1 VIPVIFALAWFRSCL
16 QARRIASRRIALMPG
31 FLIVSVAVTACSLT
45 VNQVTSSST
54 PAVPSHKGL
63 KQDPLQ
69 TPSVKGVNPLPAQ
82 RPASE
87 TRDQALVESVDDGE
101 PLGLKLAQGQLIYN
115 DGDVLK
121 GVFRVYCPTRMIRP
135 TRFELIDV
143 TGRVKKQGDWWEPA
157 FTPRWQAEKQ
167 LIAQVCLQ

>member
-1 VIPVIFALAWFRSCL
+1 MIFASAWFSSCL
-16 QARRIASRRIALMPG
+16 QARRIALIPG
-31 FLIVSVAVTACSLT
+31 FLIVSLAVTACSLT
-45 VNQVTSSST
+45 VNQVTPSST
-54 PAVPSHKGL
+54 PAVPSDKGL
-63 KQDPLQ
+63 KQDPSQ

-87 TRDQALVESVDDGE
+87 TRDQAVVESVADGE

-121 GVFRVYCPTRMIRP
+121 GVFRVYCPTQMIRP
-135 TRFELIDV
+135 TRFELIDA

-167 LIAQVCLQ
+167 LIAQVCL

>member
-1 VIPVIFALAWFRSCL
+1 VIVALAWFKSCL
-16 QARRIASRRIALMPG
+16 QARRIALIPG

-45 VNQVTSSST
+45 VNQVTPSST
-54 PAVPSHKGL
+54 PAVPSDKGQ
-63 KQDPLQ
+63 KQDPSQ
-69 TPSVKGVNPLPAQ
+69 PSPVKGVNPLPDQ

-87 TRDQALVESVDDGE
+87 TRDRAVVESVADGE

-121 GVFRVYCPTRMIRP
+121 GVFRVYCPTQMIRP
-135 TRFELIDV
+135 TRFELIDA
-143 TGRVKKQGDWWEPA
+143 TGRVKKQGDRWEPA

>member
-1 VIPVIFALAWFRSCL
+1 
-16 QARRIASRRIALMPG
+16 MPG
-31 FLIVSVAVTACSLT
+31 FLIVSLAVTACSLT
-45 VNQVTSSST
+45 VNQVTPSST
-54 PAVPSHKGL
+54 PAVPSDKRQ
-63 KQDPLQ
+63 KQNPSQ

-82 RPASE
+82 RPVSE
-87 TRDQALVESVDDGE
+87 TRDQAVVESVADGE

-115 DGDVLK
+115 DGDVLNA
-121 GVFRVYCPTRMIRP
+121 VFRVYCPTQMIRP
-135 TRFELIDV
+135 TRFELIDA